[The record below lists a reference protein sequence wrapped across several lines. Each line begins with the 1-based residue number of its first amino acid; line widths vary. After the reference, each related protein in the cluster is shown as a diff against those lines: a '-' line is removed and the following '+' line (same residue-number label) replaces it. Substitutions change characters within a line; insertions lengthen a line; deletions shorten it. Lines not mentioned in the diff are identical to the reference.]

1 MMILRTIT
9 QILIAALCVTGT
21 GVLVYQLY
29 LTVLEDRSRRRI
41 RREYLEELKKIRKAL
56 EGNHHDD
63 QSSH

>member
-1 MMILRTIT
+1 MMLRTIT
-9 QILIAALCVTGT
+9 QILIAALCVAGT

-41 RREYLEELKKIRKAL
+41 RREYLEEVRKIRKAL
-56 EGNHHDD
+56 EGKHHDD

>member
-1 MMILRTIT
+1 MMLRHIV
-9 QILIAALCVTGT
+9 QIFIMILCVTGT
-21 GVLVYQLY
+21 GSLIYQLY

-41 RREYLEELKKIRKAL
+41 RREYLEEVRKIRKAL

>member
-1 MMILRTIT
+1 MMLRNIV
-9 QILIAALCVTGT
+9 QIFIAILCVTGT
-21 GVLVYQLY
+21 GSLIYQLY

>member
-1 MMILRTIT
+1 MMLRNIV
-9 QILIAALCVTGT
+9 QIFIVILCVTGT
-21 GVLVYQLY
+21 GVLMYQLY

-41 RREYLEELKKIRKAL
+41 RREYLEEVRKIRKAL